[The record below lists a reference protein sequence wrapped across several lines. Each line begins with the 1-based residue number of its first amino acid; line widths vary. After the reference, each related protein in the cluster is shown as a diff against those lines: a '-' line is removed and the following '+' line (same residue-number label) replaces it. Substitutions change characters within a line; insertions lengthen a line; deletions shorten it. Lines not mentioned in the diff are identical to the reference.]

1 RQYDSIGNLREWWDA
16 DVKER
21 FEERAQC
28 IIDQYEK
35 IDVPGTVLNISG
47 ELTLGENIAD
57 NGAIKQSYMAYK
69 NYLRRHG
76 KEKRIKGLEQF
87 NNEQMFFLGY
97 GLSYCENMTRTH
109 LIYLL
114 LSDNHSP
121 SRTR

>member
-97 GLSYCENMTRTH
+97 GLVRVSVY
-109 LIYLL
+109 YF
-114 LSDNHSP
+114 SDFIGCVNVL
-121 SRTR
+121 